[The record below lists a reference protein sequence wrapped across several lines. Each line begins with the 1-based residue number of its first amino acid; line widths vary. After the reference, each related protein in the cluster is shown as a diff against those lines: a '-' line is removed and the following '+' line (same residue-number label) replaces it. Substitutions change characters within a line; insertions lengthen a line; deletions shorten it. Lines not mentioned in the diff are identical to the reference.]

1 VALGCSDVSRSVPPQ
16 VLSAWVCP
24 TIKEGFNNIHMAKAC
39 CLQKQDASVFKH
51 KGKLTWCVEVPF
63 S

>member
-1 VALGCSDVSRSVPPQ
+1 VTLGCSNVSRSVPPQ

-24 TIKEGFNNIHMAKAC
+24 TIKEGFNNIHMAEAR
-39 CLQKQDASVFKH
+39 CLQNQDALMFED
-51 KGKLTWCVEVPF
+51 KGRLTWCVEVPF